1 MSNIMH
7 QAVDA
12 VSQTP
17 YQRDTVTTAEVIAIP
32 ADMRDQFCEF
42 TAIGHDVAIRF
53 GTADTVGVTVAQASG
68 LTGTALSANAATP
81 HILVPAGRTVV
92 RRIPG
97 GKWSHFAHRSASTGG
112 RLLFGSVTGKGTTED
127 SGA

>member
-7 QAVDA
+7 QAVDV

-17 YQRDTVTTAEVIAIP
+17 YQRDTVTTAEVIVIP
-32 ADMRDQFCEF
+32 ADMQDQFCEF
-42 TAIGHDVAIRF
+42 TAIAQDVAIRF
-53 GTADTVGVTVAQASG
+53 GTSDSVGVTIAQASG
-68 LTGTALSANAATP
+68 LASGVLSANAATP

-97 GKWSHFAHRSASTGG
+97 GKWSHFAHRSGATGG